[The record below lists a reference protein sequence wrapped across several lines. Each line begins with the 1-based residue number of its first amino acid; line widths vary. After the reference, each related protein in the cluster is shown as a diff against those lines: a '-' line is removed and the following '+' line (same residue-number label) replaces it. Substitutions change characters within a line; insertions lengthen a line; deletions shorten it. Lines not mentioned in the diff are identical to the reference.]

1 MIDNCVSKKIEK
13 VQVTHTRKLC
23 SLGINVDRKID
34 INKIVINLSSRK
46 ITQKEKEA
54 LSLGLDFALPPLKIN
69 YVNYFLPIERLC
81 SSLKNC
87 NIYKQDWTHVWHNI
101 SALARN
107 SFSQT
112 KYHTKDKNSCKIRT
126 TLQSLKEEDE
136 SIVITRPDKGKG
148 IVILDKTDYDNKLHE
163 IVSDTSKFKLIKS
176 DIQTAILKYE
186 DKLNRL
192 LRKIKNNTNDN
203 LSNNLYASGTK
214 PGHLYGIPKIHKKN
228 NPIRPIISSIAEV
241 LNLGSIEPQGFG
253 EPVSGVRQRSLN
265 FHWLYFC
272 LYVKF
277 KFCWF
282 CFVYTMILC
291 AVDAWF
297 ILCTNRIY
305 TNL

>member
-1 MIDNCVSKKIEK
+1 MK
-13 VQVTHTRKLC
+13 
-23 SLGINVDRKID
+23 
-34 INKIVINLSSRK
+34 
-46 ITQKEKEA
+46 
-54 LSLGLDFALPPLKIN
+54 
-69 YVNYFLPIERLC
+69 
-81 SSLKNC
+81 
-87 NIYKQDWTHVWHNI
+87 
-101 SALARN
+101 
-107 SFSQT
+107 
-112 KYHTKDKNSCKIRT
+112 
-126 TLQSLKEEDE
+126 EDE

-253 EPVSGVRQRSLN
+253 ESVSGVRRFGSP
-265 FHWLYFC
+265 HSY
-272 LYVKF
+272 
-277 KFCWF
+277 
-282 CFVYTMILC
+282 
-291 AVDAWF
+291 DS
-297 ILCTNRIY
+297 
-305 TNL
+305 

>member
-1 MIDNCVSKKIEK
+1 MLTDIVKENHSERERSTI
-13 VQVTHTRKLC
+13 TRF
-23 SLGINVDRKID
+23 I
-34 INKIVINLSSRK
+34 
-46 ITQKEKEA
+46 
-54 LSLGLDFALPPLKIN
+54 ALPPLKIN

-126 TLQSLKEEDE
+126 TLQSLKEDE

-228 NPIRPIISSIAEV
+228 NPVRPIISSIAEV

-253 EPVSGVRQRSLN
+253 ESVSGVRRFGSP
-265 FHWLYFC
+265 HSY
-272 LYVKF
+272 
-277 KFCWF
+277 
-282 CFVYTMILC
+282 
-291 AVDAWF
+291 DS
-297 ILCTNRIY
+297 
-305 TNL
+305 